1 MNVQQEAL
9 QSFLQTAEL
18 LAVQGLTAE
27 EKEKPKLPP
36 TPIIDEQK
44 LIKTIPSTIRAV
56 NDVTTATQTTPQ
68 TIEIPTATILQQT
81 QPQQHTA
88 TQHHHVQ
95 TQIQHIQVQ
104 HQSQPH
110 VQTQVQQQQTTHQLQ
125 HHQQQQLQQTHLGAL
140 PSTNTIKKRKMTFS
154 DDDDNIYTTEGV
166 DYGVK
171 DDSSIVK
178 SKKEKKYFY
187 TTLIYINLFIYLQ
200 INFKRRK

>member
-81 QPQQHTA
+81 QPQQQQHTA

-104 HQSQPH
+104 HQPQPH
-110 VQTQVQQQQTTHQLQ
+110 VQTVQTQVQQQQTTTHQLQ

-178 SKKEKKYFY
+178 SKKKK
-187 TTLIYINLFIYLQ
+187 
-200 INFKRRK
+200 